1 MRSGNTAG
9 VLFGLVFCSTA
20 SADDGPLDRLIASE
34 GGSVCFS
41 RQYDAAHLKRHP
53 GQATRS
59 AMLSFKADAVRVMLD
74 QKGHKEPLY
83 IVAGCEW
90 NPRANRDTSGNRL
103 LPSFTKT
110 AAYDCIVIV
119 APSSA
124 EEGGYAILD
133 PASDGKSLMLHI
145 DTPVSVR
152 PGLGPDARPF
162 PLTLGRL
169 DRVFRL
175 DRADKSLCKELED
188 RLEGP

>member
-1 MRSGNTAG
+1 
-9 VLFGLVFCSTA
+9 
-20 SADDGPLDRLIASE
+20 
-34 GGSVCFS
+34 
-41 RQYDAAHLKRHP
+41 
-53 GQATRS
+53 
-59 AMLSFKADAVRVMLD
+59 MLSFKADAVRVMLS
-74 QKGHKEPLY
+74 QKGHAEPLY
-83 IVAGCEW
+83 IVAGCDW
-90 NPRANRDTSGNRL
+90 NPRANRDTQGNRL

-110 AAYDCIVIV
+110 AAYDCIVLV

>member
-1 MRSGNTAG
+1 
-9 VLFGLVFCSTA
+9 
-20 SADDGPLDRLIASE
+20 
-34 GGSVCFS
+34 
-41 RQYDAAHLKRHP
+41 
-53 GQATRS
+53 
-59 AMLSFKADAVRVMLD
+59 
-74 QKGHKEPLY
+74 
-83 IVAGCEW
+83 
-90 NPRANRDTSGNRL
+90 

-133 PASDGKSLMLHI
+133 PAPDGKSLMLHI

-162 PLTLGRL
+162 PLKLGRQ

-175 DRADKSLCKELED
+175 NRVDRSICKTMED

>member
-1 MRSGNTAG
+1 MMRSDCT
-9 VLFGLVFCSTA
+9 VLALLGLVFCSAA
-20 SADDGPLDRLIASE
+20 SADDGPLDRLIAE

-59 AMLSFKADAVRVMLD
+59 AMLSFKADAVRIMLS
-74 QKGHKEPLY
+74 QKGRAEPLY

-90 NPRANRDTSGNRL
+90 NPRANLDTGGNRML
-103 LPSFTKT
+103 RSFTKT
-110 AAYDCIVIV
+110 AGYDCIVIV

-133 PASDGKSLMLHI
+133 PAPDGKSLMLHI